1 MDTFELNKIAGA
13 LLGTLIFAMVLG
25 FASEIVFYNEVP
37 EVPGFIVEVAETDED
52 AVEEV
57 VETVPLAVLLAN
69 ADASAGE
76 AATRRCS
83 ACHTFEEGGA
93 NRVGPNLW
101 NVVGGPMAHIDGF
114 GYSSALAERAAAGG
128 EWSFESLNAFL
139 ESPRNYLSGTS
150 MAFNGIRDEQ
160 ERADL
165 IVYMRSL
172 STNPVPLPEAEAGE
186 AAPAEDA
193 AAAPQD
199 AGAPTADQAAAPAQE
214 EPPAGT
220 ADTAA
225 ATAETDVATA
235 PAEPATNETGTGA
248 DQVAAATA
256 ADNPVIALLA
266 NADPDNGQRV
276 ARRCAACHTFDSG
289 GPNRVGPNLWGVV
302 GRDKAAVD
310 GFRYSSAMAEH
321 GGSWT
326 LENLIA
332 YLQDP
337 RGQVPGTSM
346 IFAGIR
352 DDGDLADLIAY
363 MNAQSDNPLPFQE

>member
-1 MDTFELNKIAGA
+1 
-13 LLGTLIFAMVLG
+13 
-25 FASEIVFYNEVP
+25 
-37 EVPGFIVEVAETDED
+37 
-52 AVEEV
+52 
-57 VETVPLAVLLAN
+57 
-69 ADASAGE
+69 
-76 AATRRCS
+76 
-83 ACHTFEEGGA
+83 
-93 NRVGPNLW
+93 
-101 NVVGGPMAHIDGF
+101 
-114 GYSSALAERAAAGG
+114 
-128 EWSFESLNAFL
+128 
-139 ESPRNYLSGTS
+139 

-172 STNPVPLPEAEAGE
+172 SANPVPLPEAEAGE

-235 PAEPATNETGTGA
+235 PAEPATNETETGA
-248 DQVAAATA
+248 DQVVAAAA